1 MVSDFLFPQSGKERK
16 NSYFCVLCI
25 ICTCVEKDKKM
36 ITFGYKSRFNGPI
49 RALTALAVGI
59 VMVVSKTNALNLAV
73 QIIAAFLAASGIVS
87 LAVGYKNRANGTF
100 SLMAVNTVVDILIA
114 LVLFMFPG
122 FFANLLVY
130 LIAIA
135 LLFFA
140 ISQLIALASA
150 SRVMVMGVLA
160 FIFPILVLLSGLF
173 LLSNPDFIGSAIG
186 IVAGVALIIYGVSE
200 LFSSWKMRKAID
212 EYEIKYPKDTDNN
225 DVDEQ

>member
-1 MVSDFLFPQSGKERK
+1 MVSDFLFPLSGKERK

-100 SLMAVNTVVDILIA
+100 PLMTVNTVVDILIA

-140 ISQLIALASA
+140 IFQLIALASA

-160 FIFPILVLLSGLF
+160 FIFPVLVLLSGLF

>member
-1 MVSDFLFPQSGKERK
+1 
-16 NSYFCVLCI
+16 
-25 ICTCVEKDKKM
+25 M

-100 SLMAVNTVVDILIA
+100 PLMTVNTVVDILIA

-140 ISQLIALASA
+140 IFQLIALASA

-160 FIFPILVLLSGLF
+160 FIFPVLVLLSGLF

>member
-1 MVSDFLFPQSGKERK
+1 M
-16 NSYFCVLCI
+16 
-25 ICTCVEKDKKM
+25 
-36 ITFGYKSRFNGPI
+36 TFGYKSRFNGPI

-130 LIAIA
+130 LIAIS

>member
-1 MVSDFLFPQSGKERK
+1 
-16 NSYFCVLCI
+16 
-25 ICTCVEKDKKM
+25 M

>member
-1 MVSDFLFPQSGKERK
+1 
-16 NSYFCVLCI
+16 
-25 ICTCVEKDKKM
+25 M

-100 SLMAVNTVVDILIA
+100 PLMTVNTVVDILIA

-140 ISQLIALASA
+140 IFQLIALASA

-160 FIFPILVLLSGLF
+160 LIFPILVLLSGLF

>member
-1 MVSDFLFPQSGKERK
+1 
-16 NSYFCVLCI
+16 
-25 ICTCVEKDKKM
+25 M

-100 SLMAVNTVVDILIA
+100 PLMTVNTVVDILIA

-122 FFANLLVY
+122 LFANLLVY

-140 ISQLIALASA
+140 IFQLIALASA

-160 FIFPILVLLSGLF
+160 FIFPVLVLLSGLF

>member
-1 MVSDFLFPQSGKERK
+1 
-16 NSYFCVLCI
+16 
-25 ICTCVEKDKKM
+25 M

-100 SLMAVNTVVDILIA
+100 PLMTVNTVVDILIA

-140 ISQLIALASA
+140 IFQLIALASA